1 MTKRNDPRLI
11 QNCKMFFK
19 ICLTTCDLQIVLDEE
34 QAIRYL
40 VKYASAQE
48 ACSEILNELLL
59 SRVPFNNK
67 TEEE

>member
-34 QAIRYL
+34 QAIRYFM
-40 VKYASAQE
+40 KYASNPE
-48 ACSEILNELLL
+48 ARSEDVNDLLRSLVPRNNE
-59 SRVPFNNK
+59 
-67 TEEE
+67 TGE